1 MRLKV
6 KFTIFLIFANL
17 SLIDSSSS
25 IFQNTTEELVKT
37 LEDQLEALLEETI
50 SSETS
55 QTDIP
60 SKLSVDP
67 FETFSPTGTDLIRS
81 GKTNFKEFI
90 IEKLFLSNSSY
101 IFLVLYQYFNQCQCR
116 YKKIM
121 ILTLQSEI

>member
-6 KFTIFLIFANL
+6 KFTIFLIFANS

-25 IFQNTTEELVKT
+25 IFQNTSEELVKT

-50 SSETS
+50 SLETN
-55 QTDIP
+55 QLDFP

-81 GKTNFKEFI
+81 GKTIFKS
-90 IEKLFLSNSSY
+90 L
-101 IFLVLYQYFNQCQCR
+101 
-116 YKKIM
+116 
-121 ILTLQSEI
+121 